1 MRTTT
6 FQIIITEGGAKMKR
20 TIVMAVCMA
29 VALWLMLETNVLVA
43 QDHYTTLT
51 GRVVAVHKGLR
62 KALEVKSDKDQA
74 TVIFRV
80 GKKTVYNPN
89 RYPSAGERV
98 KVEYLIEKGVNVGF
112 VVTIIK

>member
-1 MRTTT
+1 
-6 FQIIITEGGAKMKR
+6 
-20 TIVMAVCMA
+20 
-29 VALWLMLETNVLVA
+29 MLEASLSVA

-51 GRVVAVHKGLR
+51 GTVVEVHRGFR
-62 KALEVKSDKDQA
+62 KAIEVKNEKDQA

-80 GKKTVYNPN
+80 GRKTVYVPN
-89 RYPSAGERV
+89 RYPSPGERV

>member
-1 MRTTT
+1 
-6 FQIIITEGGAKMKR
+6 MKR
-20 TIVMAVCMA
+20 TIFMAVCTA
-29 VALWLMLETNVLVA
+29 VALWLMLEGSLSVA
-43 QDHYTTLT
+43 QDHYITLT
-51 GRVVAVHKGLR
+51 GTVVGVHRGFR

-80 GKKTVYNPN
+80 GRKTVYNPN
-89 RYPSAGERV
+89 RYPSPGERV

>member
-1 MRTTT
+1 MRPSQR
-6 FQIIITEGGAKMKR
+6 FLVIIFI
-20 TIVMAVCMA
+20 
-29 VALWLMLETNVLVA
+29 ALWLMLEASLSIA

-51 GRVVAVHKGLR
+51 GTVVGVHRGFR

-74 TVIFRV
+74 TVIFRI

-98 KVEYLIEKGVNVGF
+98 KVEYLLEKGVNVGF
-112 VVTIIK
+112 VVTIIR

>member
-1 MRTTT
+1 
-6 FQIIITEGGAKMKR
+6 MKKK
-20 TIVMAVCMA
+20 IVMAVCTA
-29 VALWLMLETNVLVA
+29 VALCLMLEANLSVA

-51 GRVVAVHKGLR
+51 GTVVGVHRGFR

-74 TVIFRV
+74 SVIFRI
-80 GKKTVYNPN
+80 GKKTVYIPH

-98 KVEYLIEKGVNVGF
+98 KVEYLIEKGVNVAF